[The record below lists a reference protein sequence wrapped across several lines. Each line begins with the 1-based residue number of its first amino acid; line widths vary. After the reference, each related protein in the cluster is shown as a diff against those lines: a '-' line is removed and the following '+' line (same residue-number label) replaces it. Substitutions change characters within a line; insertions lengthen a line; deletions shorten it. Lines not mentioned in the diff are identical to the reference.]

1 MTETLSAALADF
13 QADPPVLVKNKAG
26 HQSRYADLVQVNHEV
41 LSKLNKLGVIYVCR
55 PNQLDDGKFVLDY
68 RLIHVASGEEITGRY
83 PLKLSDN
90 PQQMGSAITY
100 ARRYV
105 LLSLTGVAA
114 EDEDDDG
121 RAAGGARGTAQR
133 ANTPATRQAA
143 AGKPAGRTAQRGQ
156 HAAPPLPSDG
166 PQPYTPA
173 QRAKLMASFGQL
185 GIDDRSERLDICMR
199 IVGHNLTSANDL
211 TKKEAAAVLDKLDE
225 ASKRDNPLLYLA
237 EITDADPAGDPAV
250 DPAETS

>member
-1 MTETLSAALADF
+1 MTETLAAALADF

-133 ANTPATRQAA
+133 ANTPATRTAA

-173 QRAKLMASFGQL
+173 QRAKLMAVFGQL
-185 GIDDRSERLDICMR
+185 GIDDRTERLDICSR
-199 IVGHNLTSANDL
+199 IVGRELSSANEL
-211 TKKEAAAVLDKLDE
+211 LLDE
-225 ASKRDNPLLYLA
+225 TKGLIDHLEQATKQDNPQLYLA
-237 EITDADPAGDPAV
+237 ETTGGGDDAAA
-250 DPAETS
+250 